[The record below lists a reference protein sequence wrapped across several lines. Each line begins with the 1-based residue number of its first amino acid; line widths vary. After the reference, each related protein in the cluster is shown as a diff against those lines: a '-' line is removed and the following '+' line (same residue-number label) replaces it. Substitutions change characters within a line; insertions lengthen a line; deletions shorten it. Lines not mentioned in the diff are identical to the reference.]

1 MRNKCSF
8 GLVGFGLGSL
18 AGLLFAPRTGAS
30 TRARIAKTAR
40 KKRRLVRDLGSS
52 IGAAVEHGRA
62 SATATARGIARA
74 SKGVLAALY

>member
-18 AGLLFAPRTGAS
+18 AGLLFAPRTGAF

-40 KKRRLVRDLGSS
+40 KKRRLVRDLVSLL
-52 IGAAVEHGRA
+52 GAAVEQGRA
-62 SATATARGIARA
+62 AAAASVKGIARS